1 MLTTQVP
8 AVFSFS
14 RSCRARANLN
24 DCAPLWRFLF
34 FCFRTVALQAAK
46 MSNAVPFLKD
56 PTYPEGMTGDA
67 RFDPLG
73 LAENFDIKVS
83 A

>member
-1 MLTTQVP
+1 
-8 AVFSFS
+8 
-14 RSCRARANLN
+14 
-24 DCAPLWRFLF
+24 
-34 FCFRTVALQAAK
+34 VALQAVK

-83 A
+83 AETFTRTADC